1 MSGVIIF
8 MELPSEICNII
19 NEYAKPVCR
28 LDWKKTPSPSCIA
41 IYKSDYYR
49 DYRTDIIFRN
59 YLKWGRI
66 AEDVDEDTTW
76 DYWCYWRGVII
87 TEKHRIYGRGMRE
100 NGVNRNYTTN
110 MAGWWYD
117 YLICCNLFDNEKW
130 TKY

>member
-1 MSGVIIF
+1 MSGVITF

-49 DYRTDIIFRN
+49 DYRSDIIFSN
-59 YLKWGRI
+59 YLRWGR
-66 AEDVDEDTTW
+66 DVEYIDEDTTW

-87 TEKHRIYGRGMRE
+87 TEKQRKYGKGFRE
-100 NGVNRNYTTN
+100 NGVNRDYTTRE
-110 MAGWWYD
+110 AGWWYD
-117 YLICCNLFDNEKW
+117 HLICCNLFDNEKW
-130 TKY
+130 VKY

>member
-1 MSGVIIF
+1 

-49 DYRTDIIFRN
+49 DYRSDIIFRN

-87 TEKHRIYGRGMRE
+87 TEEHRMQGPSYAER
-100 NGVNRNYTTN
+100 GVNRDYCKSHS
-110 MAGWWYD
+110 GWLW
-117 YLICCNLFDNEKW
+117 CWAFDTCRNDILHEKW
-130 TKY
+130 VKY